1 MLYYAGETTG
11 IVTQNEFDN
20 LSPLNRVRKDM
31 DARAISRLSDLHF
44 PPKLTKRESE
54 ILPLLLSGST
64 RDEIASSLSVSPETV
79 KLHTRNILSKFG
91 ATTVRDGF
99 YDMNLYQTHYGVGG
113 QGSDR
118 FENLFQCVCQILP
131 GRQDVR
137 ITNKLD
143 MTVMQDAFSEFKFS
157 YVANGSLIDAIAPGN
172 LLGGP
177 DDTDHAQ
184 TFRIIPGTTLN
195 MFDPYEFSFGVT
207 FKDEF
212 QDNTRLFVE
221 QATYPARRREY
232 IFEFDPA
239 DVPDRI
245 QYDALSG
252 THVIENY
259 PLDVE
264 TNGPRL
270 SIIDTSP
277 RVPMSLRVKWEWKTT

>member
-1 MLYYAGETTG
+1 M
-11 IVTQNEFDN
+11 TQKTFDN
-20 LSPLNRVRKDM
+20 LSPSNRIKKDM
-31 DARAISRLSDLHF
+31 DTRAISRLSDVHF

-54 ILPLLLSGST
+54 IVPLLLAGST

-131 GRQDVR
+131 GRRDVR
-137 ITNKLD
+137 ITNKLNI
-143 MTVMQDAFSEFKFS
+143 TVMQDELSEFKFS
-157 YVANGSLIDAIAPGN
+157 YVANGSLVDAIAPGN
-172 LLGGP
+172 MLDGP
-177 DDTDHAQ
+177 DDADHAQ

-212 QDNTRLFVE
+212 QDNTGLFVE
-221 QATYPARRREY
+221 QATYPALRREY

-252 THVIENY
+252 THIIDNY
-259 PLDVE
+259 PLDVD
-264 TNGPRL
+264 TNGNRL

-277 RVPMSLRVKWEWKTT
+277 RVPMSLWVKWGWNED

>member
-1 MLYYAGETTG
+1 
-11 IVTQNEFDN
+11 VTQKKFDN
-20 LSPLNRVRKDM
+20 LSPSNRIKKDM
-31 DARAISRLSDLHF
+31 DTRAISRLSDLHF

-54 ILPLLLSGST
+54 ILPLLLAGST

-131 GRQDVR
+131 GRRDVR
-137 ITNKLD
+137 ITNKLNIA
-143 MTVMQDAFSEFKFS
+143 VMQDELSEFKFS
-157 YVANGSLIDAIAPGN
+157 YVANGSLVDAIAPGN
-172 LLGGP
+172 MLDGP
-177 DDTDHAQ
+177 DDADHAQ

-212 QDNTRLFVE
+212 QDNTGLIVE
-221 QATYPARRREY
+221 QATYPALRREY

-252 THVIENY
+252 THIIDNY
-259 PLDVE
+259 PLDVD
-264 TNGPRL
+264 TNGNRL

-277 RVPMSLRVKWEWKTT
+277 RVPMSLRVKWGWNED

>member
-1 MLYYAGETTG
+1 M
-11 IVTQNEFDN
+11 TQKKFDN
-20 LSPLNRVRKDM
+20 LSPSNRIKKDM
-31 DARAISRLSDLHF
+31 DTRAISRLSDLHL

-54 ILPLLLSGST
+54 ILPLLLAGST

-131 GRQDVR
+131 GRRDVR
-137 ITNKLD
+137 ITNKLNI
-143 MTVMQDAFSEFKFS
+143 TVMQDELSEFKFS
-157 YVANGSLIDAIAPGN
+157 YVANGSLVDAIAPGN
-172 LLGGP
+172 MLDGP

-195 MFDPYEFSFGVT
+195 MFDPYELSFGVT

-212 QDNTRLFVE
+212 QDNTGLFVE
-221 QATYPARRREY
+221 QATYPALRREY

-252 THVIENY
+252 THIIDNY
-259 PLDVE
+259 PLDVD
-264 TNGPRL
+264 TNGNRL

-277 RVPMSLRVKWEWKTT
+277 RVPMSLWVKWGWNED

>member
-1 MLYYAGETTG
+1 
-11 IVTQNEFDN
+11 
-20 LSPLNRVRKDM
+20 M
-31 DARAISRLSDLHF
+31 DTRAISRLSDLHF

-54 ILPLLLSGST
+54 ILPLLLAGST

-131 GRQDVR
+131 GRRDVR
-137 ITNKLD
+137 ITNKLNI
-143 MTVMQDAFSEFKFS
+143 TVMQDELSEFKFS
-157 YVANGSLIDAIAPGN
+157 YVANGSLVDAIAPGN
-172 LLGGP
+172 MLGGP
-177 DDTDHAQ
+177 DDADHAQ

-195 MFDPYEFSFGVT
+195 IFDPYEFSFGVT

-212 QDNTRLFVE
+212 QDNTGLIVE
-221 QATYPARRREY
+221 QATYPALRREY

-252 THVIENY
+252 THIIDNY
-259 PLDVE
+259 PLDVD
-264 TNGPRL
+264 TNGNRL

-277 RVPMSLRVKWEWKTT
+277 RVPMSLRVKWGWNED

>member
-1 MLYYAGETTG
+1 M
-11 IVTQNEFDN
+11 TQKKFDN
-20 LSPLNRVRKDM
+20 LSPSNRIKKDM
-31 DARAISRLSDLHF
+31 DTRAISRLSDLHF

-54 ILPLLLSGST
+54 ILPLLLAGST

-131 GRQDVR
+131 GRRDVR
-137 ITNKLD
+137 ITNKLNI
-143 MTVMQDAFSEFKFS
+143 TVMQDELSEFKFS
-157 YVANGSLIDAIAPGN
+157 YVANGSLVDAIAPGN
-172 LLGGP
+172 MLGGP
-177 DDTDHAQ
+177 DDADHAQ

-212 QDNTRLFVE
+212 QDNTGLIVE
-221 QATYPARRREY
+221 QATYPALRREY

-252 THVIENY
+252 THIIDNY
-259 PLDVE
+259 PLDVD
-264 TNGPRL
+264 TNGNRL

-277 RVPMSLRVKWEWKTT
+277 RVPMSLRVKWGWNED

>member
-1 MLYYAGETTG
+1 M
-11 IVTQNEFDN
+11 TQKTFDN
-20 LSPLNRVRKDM
+20 LSPSNRIKKDM
-31 DARAISRLSDLHF
+31 DTRAISRLSDVHF

-54 ILPLLLSGST
+54 IVPLLLAGST

-131 GRQDVR
+131 GRRDVR
-137 ITNKLD
+137 ITNKLNI
-143 MTVMQDAFSEFKFS
+143 TVMQDELSEFKFS
-157 YVANGSLIDAIAPGN
+157 YVANGSLVDAIAPGN
-172 LLGGP
+172 MLDGP
-177 DDTDHAQ
+177 DDADHAQ
-184 TFRIIPGTTLN
+184 TFRIIPGTTPN
-195 MFDPYEFSFGVT
+195 MFDPYEFSFDVT

-212 QDNTRLFVE
+212 EDNTGLFVE
-221 QATYPARRREY
+221 QATYPALRREY

-252 THVIENY
+252 THIIDDY
-259 PLDVE
+259 PLDVD
-264 TNGPRL
+264 TNGNRL
-270 SIIDTSP
+270 SIIDTSL
-277 RVPMSLRVKWEWKTT
+277 RVPMSLRVKWGWNED

>member
-1 MLYYAGETTG
+1 M
-11 IVTQNEFDN
+11 TQKKFDN
-20 LSPLNRVRKDM
+20 LSPSNRIKKDM
-31 DARAISRLSDLHF
+31 DTRAISRLSDLHF

-54 ILPLLLSGST
+54 ILPLLLAGST

-131 GRQDVR
+131 GRRDVR
-137 ITNKLD
+137 ITNKLNI
-143 MTVMQDAFSEFKFS
+143 TVMQDELSEFKFS
-157 YVANGSLIDAIAPGN
+157 YVANGSLVDAIAPGN
-172 LLGGP
+172 MLDGP
-177 DDTDHAQ
+177 DDADHAQ

-212 QDNTRLFVE
+212 EDNTGLFVE
-221 QATYPARRREY
+221 QATYPALRREY

-252 THVIENY
+252 THIIDDY
-259 PLDVE
+259 PLDVDS
-264 TNGPRL
+264 NGNRL
-270 SIIDTSP
+270 SIIDTSL
-277 RVPMSLRVKWEWKTT
+277 RVPMSLRVKWGWNED

>member
-1 MLYYAGETTG
+1 
-11 IVTQNEFDN
+11 
-20 LSPLNRVRKDM
+20 M
-31 DARAISRLSDLHF
+31 D
-44 PPKLTKRESE
+44 
-54 ILPLLLSGST
+54 
-64 RDEIASSLSVSPETV
+64 
-79 KLHTRNILSKFG
+79 
-91 ATTVRDGF
+91 
-99 YDMNLYQTHYGVGG
+99 
-113 QGSDR
+113 
-118 FENLFQCVCQILP
+118 
-131 GRQDVR
+131 
-137 ITNKLD
+137 
-143 MTVMQDAFSEFKFS
+143 
-157 YVANGSLIDAIAPGN
+157 
-172 LLGGP
+172 GP

-212 QDNTRLFVE
+212 QDNTGLFVE

>member
-1 MLYYAGETTG
+1 
-11 IVTQNEFDN
+11 VTQNEFDN
-20 LSPLNRVRKDM
+20 LSPSNRVRKDM

-44 PPKLTKRESE
+44 PPRLTKRESE
-54 ILPLLLSGST
+54 ILPLLLSRST

-99 YDMNLYQTHYGVGG
+99 YDMDLYQTHHGVGG

-131 GRQDVR
+131 GRKDVR
-137 ITNKLD
+137 ITNKLNI
-143 MTVMQDAFSEFKFS
+143 TVMRDALSEFKFS
-157 YVANGSLIDAIAPGN
+157 YVANGSLVDAIAPGN
-172 LLGGP
+172 LLDGP
-177 DDTDHAQ
+177 DEADHAQ

-212 QDNTRLFVE
+212 QNNTGLFVE
-221 QATYPARRREY
+221 QATYPALRREY

-239 DVPDRI
+239 DLPDRI

-252 THVIENY
+252 THIIENY
-259 PLDVE
+259 LLDVE
-264 TNGPRL
+264 TNGRRL

-277 RVPMSLRVKWEWKTT
+277 RVPMSLRVKWEWNEV

>member
-1 MLYYAGETTG
+1 M
-11 IVTQNEFDN
+11 TQKKFDN
-20 LSPLNRVRKDM
+20 LSPSNRIKKDM
-31 DARAISRLSDLHF
+31 DTRAISRLSDLHF

-54 ILPLLLSGST
+54 ILPLLLAGST

-131 GRQDVR
+131 GRRDVR
-137 ITNKLD
+137 ITNKLNI
-143 MTVMQDAFSEFKFS
+143 TVMQDELSEFKFS
-157 YVANGSLIDAIAPGN
+157 YVANGSLVDAIAPGN
-172 LLGGP
+172 MLDGP
-177 DDTDHAQ
+177 DDADHAQ

-212 QDNTRLFVE
+212 QDNTGLIVE
-221 QATYPARRREY
+221 QATYPALRREY

-245 QYDALSG
+245 QYDALSR
-252 THVIENY
+252 THIIDNY
-259 PLDVE
+259 PLDVD
-264 TNGPRL
+264 TNGNRL

-277 RVPMSLRVKWEWKTT
+277 RVPMSLRVKWGWNED

>member
-1 MLYYAGETTG
+1 M
-11 IVTQNEFDN
+11 TQKKFDN
-20 LSPLNRVRKDM
+20 LSPSNRIKKDM
-31 DARAISRLSDLHF
+31 DTRAISRLSDLHF

-54 ILPLLLSGST
+54 ILPLLLAGST

-131 GRQDVR
+131 GRRDVR
-137 ITNKLD
+137 ITNKLNI
-143 MTVMQDAFSEFKFS
+143 TVMQDELSEFKFS
-157 YVANGSLIDAIAPGN
+157 YVANGSLVNAIAPGN
-172 LLGGP
+172 MLDGP
-177 DDTDHAQ
+177 DDADNAQ

-212 QDNTRLFVE
+212 QDNTGLFVE
-221 QATYPARRREY
+221 QATYPALRREY

-252 THVIENY
+252 THIIDNY
-259 PLDVE
+259 PLDVD
-264 TNGPRL
+264 TNGNRL

-277 RVPMSLRVKWEWKTT
+277 RVPMSLRVKWGWNED

>member
-1 MLYYAGETTG
+1 
-11 IVTQNEFDN
+11 
-20 LSPLNRVRKDM
+20 M
-31 DARAISRLSDLHF
+31 DTRAISRLSDLHL

-54 ILPLLLSGST
+54 ILPLLLAGST

-79 KLHTRNILSKFG
+79 KLHTRNLLSKFG

-131 GRQDVR
+131 GRRDVR
-137 ITNKLD
+137 ITNKLNI
-143 MTVMQDAFSEFKFS
+143 TVMQDELSEFKFS
-157 YVANGSLIDAIAPGN
+157 YVANGSLVDAIAPGN
-172 LLGGP
+172 MLDGP
-177 DDTDHAQ
+177 DDADHAQ

-212 QDNTRLFVE
+212 QDNTGLIVE
-221 QATYPARRREY
+221 QATYPALRREY

-252 THVIENY
+252 THIIDDY
-259 PLDVE
+259 PLDVD
-264 TNGPRL
+264 TNGNRL
-270 SIIDTSP
+270 SIIDTSL
-277 RVPMSLRVKWEWKTT
+277 RVPMSLRVKWGWNED

>member
-1 MLYYAGETTG
+1 M
-11 IVTQNEFDN
+11 TQNEYDN
-20 LSPLNRVRKDM
+20 LNPSNRVRKDT
-31 DARAISRLSDLHF
+31 DARAISRLSDLLF

-54 ILPLLLSGST
+54 ILPLLLAGST
-64 RDEIASSLSVSPETV
+64 RGEIAYSLSVSPETV

-91 ATTVRDGF
+91 ATTVRDGV

-131 GRQDVR
+131 GRRDVR
-137 ITNKLD
+137 ITNKLNI
-143 MTVMQDAFSEFKFS
+143 TVMQDALSEFKFS
-157 YVANGSLIDAIAPGN
+157 SVAKRSLVDAIEPGN
-172 LLGGP
+172 LLDGP
-177 DDTDHAQ
+177 DVADHAQ
-184 TFRIIPGTTLN
+184 AFRIIPGTTLN
-195 MFDPYEFSFGVT
+195 IFDPYEFIFGVT

-212 QDNTRLFVE
+212 RNNTGLFIE
-221 QATYPARRREY
+221 QATYPAIRREY

-245 QYDALSG
+245 QYDALSR
-252 THVIENY
+252 THIIENY

-270 SIIDTSP
+270 SVIDKSP
-277 RVPMSLRVKWEWKTT
+277 TVPMSMRVKWDWNED

>member
-1 MLYYAGETTG
+1 M
-11 IVTQNEFDN
+11 TQSEYDN
-20 LSPLNRVRKDM
+20 LSPSNRVRKDM
-31 DARAISRLSDLHF
+31 DARAISRPSDLHF

-54 ILPLLLSGST
+54 ILPLLLAGST
-64 RDEIASSLSVSPETV
+64 RDEIASSLSVSPEMV
-79 KLHTRNILSKFG
+79 KLHMRNILSKFD

-99 YDMNLYQTHYGVGG
+99 YEMNLYQTHYGVGG

-131 GRQDVR
+131 RRQDVR
-137 ITNKLD
+137 ITNKLNI
-143 MTVMQDAFSEFKFS
+143 TAMQDELSEFKFS
-157 YVANGSLIDAIAPGN
+157 YVANGSLVDAIAPGN
-172 LLGGP
+172 LLDGP
-177 DDTDHAQ
+177 NDADHAQ
-184 TFRIIPGTTLN
+184 TFRIIPVTTLN

-212 QDNTRLFVE
+212 HDNTGLFVE
-221 QATYPARRREY
+221 QASYRALRREY

-239 DVPDRI
+239 GVPDRI

-259 PLDVE
+259 PLDVD

-270 SIIDTSP
+270 SIIDTSL
-277 RVPMSLRVKWEWKTT
+277 RAPMSLRVKWEWNEL

>member
-1 MLYYAGETTG
+1 M
-11 IVTQNEFDN
+11 TQKTFDN
-20 LSPLNRVRKDM
+20 LSPSNRIKKDM
-31 DARAISRLSDLHF
+31 DTRAISRLSDLHF

-54 ILPLLLSGST
+54 ILPLLLAGST

-113 QGSDR
+113 QRSDR

-131 GRQDVR
+131 GRRDVR
-137 ITNKLD
+137 ITNKLNI
-143 MTVMQDAFSEFKFS
+143 TVMQDELSEFKFS
-157 YVANGSLIDAIAPGN
+157 YVANGSLVDAIAPGN
-172 LLGGP
+172 MLDGP
-177 DDTDHAQ
+177 DDADHAQ

-195 MFDPYEFSFGVT
+195 IFDPYEFSFGVT

-212 QDNTRLFVE
+212 QDNTGLIVE
-221 QATYPARRREY
+221 QATYPALRREY

-252 THVIENY
+252 THIIDNY
-259 PLDVE
+259 PLDVD
-264 TNGPRL
+264 TNGNRL

-277 RVPMSLRVKWEWKTT
+277 RVPMSLRVKWGWNED

>member
-1 MLYYAGETTG
+1 M
-11 IVTQNEFDN
+11 TQKKFDN
-20 LSPLNRVRKDM
+20 LSPSNRIKKDM
-31 DARAISRLSDLHF
+31 DTRAISRLSDLHF

-54 ILPLLLSGST
+54 ILPLLLAGST

-131 GRQDVR
+131 GRRDVR
-137 ITNKLD
+137 ITNKLNI
-143 MTVMQDAFSEFKFS
+143 TVMQDELSEFKFS
-157 YVANGSLIDAIAPGN
+157 YVANGSLVDAIAPGN
-172 LLGGP
+172 MLGGP
-177 DDTDHAQ
+177 DDADHAQ

-195 MFDPYEFSFGVT
+195 IFDPYEFSFGVT

-212 QDNTRLFVE
+212 QDNTGLIVE
-221 QATYPARRREY
+221 QATYPALRREY

-252 THVIENY
+252 THIIDNY
-259 PLDVE
+259 PLDVD
-264 TNGPRL
+264 TNGNRL

-277 RVPMSLRVKWEWKTT
+277 RVPMSLRVKWGWNED

>member
-1 MLYYAGETTG
+1 M
-11 IVTQNEFDN
+11 TQKTFDN
-20 LSPLNRVRKDM
+20 LSPSNRIKKDM
-31 DARAISRLSDLHF
+31 DTRAISRLSDLHF

-54 ILPLLLSGST
+54 ILPLLLAGST
-64 RDEIASSLSVSPETV
+64 RDEIAYSLSVSPETV

-131 GRQDVR
+131 GRRDVR
-137 ITNKLD
+137 ITNKLNI
-143 MTVMQDAFSEFKFS
+143 TVMQDELSEFKFS
-157 YVANGSLIDAIAPGN
+157 YVANGSLVDAIAPGN
-172 LLGGP
+172 MLDGP
-177 DDTDHAQ
+177 DDADHAQ

-212 QDNTRLFVE
+212 QDNTGLFVE
-221 QATYPARRREY
+221 QATYPALRREY

-252 THVIENY
+252 THIIDNY
-259 PLDVE
+259 PLDVD
-264 TNGPRL
+264 TNGNRL

-277 RVPMSLRVKWEWKTT
+277 RVPMSLWVKWGWNED

>member
-1 MLYYAGETTG
+1 M
-11 IVTQNEFDN
+11 TQKTFDN
-20 LSPLNRVRKDM
+20 LSPSNRIKKDM
-31 DARAISRLSDLHF
+31 DTRAISRLSDVHF

-54 ILPLLLSGST
+54 IVPLLLAGST

-131 GRQDVR
+131 GRRDVR
-137 ITNKLD
+137 ITNKLNI
-143 MTVMQDAFSEFKFS
+143 TVMQDELSEFKFS
-157 YVANGSLIDAIAPGN
+157 YVANGSLVDAIAPGN
-172 LLGGP
+172 MLDGP
-177 DDTDHAQ
+177 DDADHAQ

-212 QDNTRLFVE
+212 QDNTGLIVE
-221 QATYPARRREY
+221 QATYPALRREY

-252 THVIENY
+252 TQIIDNY
-259 PLDVE
+259 PLDVD
-264 TNGPRL
+264 TNGNRL

-277 RVPMSLRVKWEWKTT
+277 RVPMSLRVNWGWNED

>member
-1 MLYYAGETTG
+1 M
-11 IVTQNEFDN
+11 TQKKFDN
-20 LSPLNRVRKDM
+20 LSPSNRIKKDM
-31 DARAISRLSDLHF
+31 DTRAISRLSDLHL

-54 ILPLLLSGST
+54 ILPLLLAGST

-131 GRQDVR
+131 GRRDVR
-137 ITNKLD
+137 ITNKLNI
-143 MTVMQDAFSEFKFS
+143 TVMQDELSEFKFS
-157 YVANGSLIDAIAPGN
+157 YVANGSLVDAIAPGN
-172 LLGGP
+172 MLDGP
-177 DDTDHAQ
+177 DDADHAQ

-195 MFDPYEFSFGVT
+195 IFDPYEFSFGVT

-212 QDNTRLFVE
+212 QDNTGLIVE
-221 QATYPARRREY
+221 QATYPALRREY

-252 THVIENY
+252 THIIDNY
-259 PLDVE
+259 PLDVD
-264 TNGPRL
+264 TNGNRL

-277 RVPMSLRVKWEWKTT
+277 RVPMSLRVKWGWNED

>member
-1 MLYYAGETTG
+1 M
-11 IVTQNEFDN
+11 TQNEFDN
-20 LSPLNRVRKDM
+20 LSPSNRVRKDM

-44 PPKLTKRESE
+44 PPRLTKGESE

-79 KLHTRNILSKFG
+79 KLHTRYILSKFG
-91 ATTVRDGF
+91 ATTLRDRF
-99 YDMNLYQTHYGVGG
+99 YDMNLYQTQYGVGG

-118 FENLFQCVCQILP
+118 FENLFQSVCQILP
-131 GRQDVR
+131 GRKDLR
-137 ITNKLD
+137 ITNKLNI
-143 MTVMQDAFSEFKFS
+143 TVMQDALSEFKFS
-157 YVANGSLIDAIAPGN
+157 YVANGSLVDAIAPGN
-172 LLGGP
+172 LLDGP
-177 DDTDHAQ
+177 DDADHAQ
-184 TFRIIPGTTLN
+184 TFRIVPGTTLQ

-212 QDNTRLFVE
+212 QNNTGLFVE

-239 DVPDRI
+239 DVPVRI

-252 THVIENY
+252 THVIEND

-264 TNGPRL
+264 TSGPRL

-277 RVPMSLRVKWEWKTT
+277 RVPMSLRVKWRWNEV